1 MLRTLVGL
9 CCLLV
14 APALAAAE
22 EKDLAECLAIA
33 LANKPSLRAA
43 GAAVDAA
50 RYRVR
55 QAASQY
61 LPQIGATH
69 DVQRRKTSLGVSTGT
84 DLGMGGGS
92 GFDPGPRE
100 FTFYSTGVSLSQTL
114 FDFGR
119 NLAEIRAAQARRR
132 SAEADRDTELEVVV
146 FEVKQSY
153 FNLLA
158 AQRLAGV
165 AEQTVR
171 QNRTLLEEA
180 DARYEVGMAARF
192 DQTRA
197 RVQLATTELDQL
209 TSRNNVALAR
219 ETLRNALG
227 LDGPLDFEISD
238 TLEVT
243 EVEVDEAQALAVA
256 YAQRPEL
263 RSFDEQRAAVAQTIV
278 ALQRDYLPAL
288 AGNGS
293 YNWSGSDELQ
303 ESWRLGASI
312 NLSIFNG
319 GLTTAQIGEQ
329 SAILAELDY
338 RQQTLRQSIAL
349 EVRQAALSLAQA
361 KQSIAV
367 AGVGRDQARENLD
380 IALGRYRGGVGNI
393 IELTDAQTAHTSAD
407 ASYVQALYNHQIALA
422 SLERA
427 MGKPATEV
435 P

>member
-1 MLRTLVGL
+1 M
-9 CCLLV
+9 
-14 APALAAAE
+14 
-22 EKDLAECLAIA
+22 AECLAIA

-303 ESWRLGASI
+303 ES
-312 NLSIFNG
+312 
-319 GLTTAQIGEQ
+319 
-329 SAILAELDY
+329 
-338 RQQTLRQSIAL
+338 
-349 EVRQAALSLAQA
+349 
-361 KQSIAV
+361 
-367 AGVGRDQARENLD
+367 
-380 IALGRYRGGVGNI
+380 
-393 IELTDAQTAHTSAD
+393 
-407 ASYVQALYNHQIALA
+407 
-422 SLERA
+422 
-427 MGKPATEV
+427 
-435 P
+435 